1 MMPIKNRQIAFGLIM
16 LASALLVMIFITQMF
31 DLFTSGKTGSTDQN
45 NPSSVPNLQDY
56 LNDLGDDKPIF
67 AIIPGESKIW
77 FVRDENLIDEPYNSE
92 VGSRLIRGYIQ
103 FSPED
108 HNSFALTPIQI
119 DVRGLLDEQGLRS
132 IVVSQV
138 LNIEQYPFML
148 FTPHTIGE
156 IERGSTGEE
165 FELEIEGEMTIRDIT
180 NPVTLLVGGSLVST
194 DELRLEIV
202 GEIVL
207 ADFGI
212 EPPDLPFLGT
222 DVEKGWMRAE
232 LLAIRG
238 ETPVSEIAESAVP
251 TAGPQATGVIIHDPK
266 ASDGYTLVAPMFS
279 NFNYLIDQNGDVV
292 HRWESEYPAFAAY
305 LLEDG
310 SLLRSAFI
318 GGNAIASRF
327 GRGHGST
334 GRVERLDLDGQVS
347 WFFEYSTDQ
356 YLLHHD
362 IELLPNGNILM
373 SAWEVVS
380 KEVVINLGRDPTTVD
395 AELWMDMLIEV
406 DHEGFIVWEWH
417 IFDHLIQDL
426 DPALPGFGEIAK
438 HPELIDINAGRD
450 WTRDWTHVNAVD
462 YDPLLD
468 QILISVMGFN
478 EFWIIDHSTTSEE
491 AASHIG
497 GNYGAGGDLL
507 YRWGNP
513 QSYGAGDQDDQKLFG
528 FHDANWIT
536 PSVPGEGNILLFN
549 NGSNRP
555 NGNYSSVDEVALP
568 VSVTGEYLLLMD
580 SDDERKQVVW
590 SYTSEDRSDFYAP
603 NISGAQRLA
612 NGNTFITSG
621 PSGELFEIS
630 PEGQILW
637 WYVSPFGGSME
648 SGSTQYA
655 GYDTSE
661 NRGPGDR
668 IVTSI
673 FRALR
678 YPKNHPGVAR
688 IVNQQ

>member
-1 MMPIKNRQIAFGLIM
+1 MLNNMRKIALGIIV
-16 LASALLVMIFITQMF
+16 LAAVVLFMILITQLF
-31 DLFTSGKTGSTDQN
+31 DISTVEKLNTAEPN
-45 NPSSVPNLQDY
+45 NLISY
-56 LNDLGDDKPIF
+56 LDSLGLPTDFGGGETPF

-77 FVRDENLIDEPYNSE
+77 FVRDENLINEPYTDE
-92 VGSRLIRGYIQ
+92 VGSSLIRGYVQ
-103 FSPED
+103 CSPED
-108 HNSFALTPIQI
+108 LNNFALTPIQI
-119 DVRGLLDEQGLRS
+119 DVRETLDEGGIRA
-132 IVVSQV
+132 IVVSQM
-138 LNIEQYPFML
+138 LNIEQYPYML

-156 IERGSTGEE
+156 IQRGSTGEE
-165 FELEIEGEMTIRDIT
+165 FELQIKGEMTIRDIT
-180 NPVTLLVGGSLVST
+180 SPVILLVSGSLVST
-194 DELRLEIV
+194 DELRLAIV

-222 DVEKGWMRAE
+222 DIEKGWLRAE
-232 LLAIRG
+232 LVAIRG
-238 ETPVSEIAESAVP
+238 EILIAEIDESAVS
-251 TAGPQATGVIIHDPK
+251 TVGPQATGVTIHDTN

-279 NFNYLIDQNGDVV
+279 NFNYLIDQTGDVV
-292 HRWESEYPAFAAY
+292 HSWESDYPAFAAY

-318 GGNAIASRF
+318 GRDAIVSRF

-334 GRVERLDLDGQVS
+334 GRVERLDLDGEVS

-356 YLLHHD
+356 HLLHHD
-362 IELLPNGNILM
+362 FELLPNGNIIM

-380 KEVVINLGRDPTTVD
+380 EEVAINLGRDSSTVD

-406 DHEGFIVWEWH
+406 DQEGLIVWEWH
-417 IFDHLIQDL
+417 IFDHLIQDF
-426 DPALPGFGEIAK
+426 DPSLPGFGEIVK

-462 YDPLLD
+462 YNPLLD

-491 AASHIG
+491 AASHSG
-497 GNYGAGGDLL
+497 GNYEAGGDLL

-513 QSYGAGDQDDQKLFG
+513 QSYGAGDQDDQQLFG
-528 FHDANWIT
+528 FHDANWI
-536 PSVPGEGNILLFN
+536 PPGAPGEGNILLFN

-555 NGNYSSVDEVALP
+555 NGNYSSVEEVAPP

-580 SDDERKQVVW
+580 ANVWREQVIW

-630 PEGQILW
+630 PEGRILW
-637 WYVSPFGGSME
+637 LYVSPFGGSME
-648 SGSTQYA
+648 SGPTHYV
-655 GYDTSE
+655 GDDTNE
-661 NRGPGDR
+661 NRGPVDR
-668 IVTSI
+668 IITSI
-673 FRALR
+673 FRAFR
-678 YPKNHPGVAR
+678 YPKNYPGVAR

>member
-1 MMPIKNRQIAFGLIM
+1 MPKKIRKVALGSIA
-16 LASALLVMIFITQMF
+16 LAAVVLFMTLITQLF
-31 DLFTSGKTGSTDQN
+31 DTSPVEEPNSADPSDLISYMDSLGLPTDYEDGET
-45 NPSSVPNLQDY
+45 L
-56 LNDLGDDKPIF
+56 F

-77 FVRDENLIDEPYNSE
+77 FVRDVNLIDEPYNSE

-119 DVRGLLDEQGLRS
+119 DVRELLDEQGLRS
-132 IVVSQV
+132 IVVSRM
-138 LNIEQYPFML
+138 LNIEQYPLML
-148 FTPHTIGE
+148 FTPHTISE

-222 DVEKGWMRAE
+222 DVEKGWLRAE
-232 LLAIRG
+232 LVAIRG

-251 TAGPQATGVIIHDPK
+251 TVGPQATGVIIHDLN

-279 NFNYLIDQNGDVV
+279 NFNYLIDQSGDVV

-318 GGNAIASRF
+318 GEDAIASRF

-334 GRVERLDLDGQVS
+334 GRVERLDLDGEVS

-356 YLLHHD
+356 HLLHHD

-380 KEVVINLGRDPTTVD
+380 EEAAINLGRDPSTVGD
-395 AELWMDMLIEV
+395 ELWMDMLIEV
-406 DHEGFIVWEWH
+406 DQEGLIVWEWH
-417 IFDHLIQDL
+417 MFDHLIQDF
-426 DPALPGFGEIAK
+426 DPTLPGFAEITK

-462 YDPLLD
+462 YNPLLD

-478 EFWIIDHSTTSEE
+478 EFWIIDHSTTREE

-513 QSYGAGDQDDQKLFG
+513 QSYGTGGPNNQQLFG

-536 PSVPGEGNILLFN
+536 PGAPGEGNILLFN

-568 VSVTGEYLLLMD
+568 VSAMGEYHLPMD
-580 SDDERKQVVW
+580 SDDWRKQVVW

-630 PEGQILW
+630 PDGQILW

-655 GYDTSE
+655 RYDTSE
-661 NRGPGDR
+661 NRGPVDR
-668 IVTSI
+668 IITSI
-673 FRALR
+673 FRAFR
-678 YPKNHPGVAR
+678 YPKNYPGVAR
-688 IVNQQ
+688 ILNQH

>member
-1 MMPIKNRQIAFGLIM
+1 MPINNRKIAFGLIM
-16 LASALLVMIFITQMF
+16 LASALLVTILITQVF
-31 DLFTSGKTGSTDQN
+31 DLFSKDKNKNSVQD
-45 NPSSVPNLQDY
+45 NPSSIPNFQDF
-56 LNDLGDDKPIF
+56 LNEWGDDKPIF

-77 FVRDENLIDEPYNSE
+77 FVRDENVINEPYNSE
-92 VGSRLIRGYIQ
+92 VGSSLIRGYIR
-103 FSPED
+103 FSLED

-119 DVRGLLDEQGLRS
+119 DARELLNEGGLRS
-132 IVVSQV
+132 IVVSQM

-156 IERGSTGEE
+156 IERVSTAEE
-165 FELEIEGEMTIRDIT
+165 FELQIEGQMTIRDIT
-180 NPVTLLVGGSLVST
+180 SPVTLLVSGTLVST
-194 DELRLEIV
+194 DELRLGIV

-207 ADFGI
+207 ANFGI

-222 DVEKGWMRAE
+222 DVEKGWLRAE
-232 LLAIRG
+232 LVAIRG
-238 ETPVSEIAESAVP
+238 ETPVAEIDESAVA
-251 TAGPQATGVIIHDPK
+251 TVGPQVTGVIIHDTN

-279 NFNYLIDQNGDVV
+279 KFNYLIDQSGDVV
-292 HRWESEYPAFAAY
+292 HRWESDYPAFAAY

-318 GGNAIASRF
+318 GKNAIASRF

-334 GRVERLDLDGQVS
+334 GRVERLNLDGEVS

-356 YLLHHD
+356 HLLHHD
-362 IELLPNGNILM
+362 IEPLPNGNILM
-373 SAWEVVS
+373 SAWEVVNE
-380 KEVVINLGRDPTTVD
+380 EVAINLGRDPSTVD
-395 AELWMDMLIEV
+395 TELWMDMLIEV
-406 DHEGFIVWEWH
+406 DPKGSIVWEWH
-417 IFDHLIQDL
+417 IFDHLIQNF
-426 DPALPGFGEIAK
+426 DPTLPGFGDIAQ

-450 WTRDWTHVNAVD
+450 WTRDWTHVNGVD
-462 YDPLLD
+462 YNPLLD
-468 QILISVMGFN
+468 QILISVMGFD

-491 AASHIG
+491 AANHIG
-497 GNYGAGGDLL
+497 GNHGIGGDLL

-513 QSYGAGDQDDQKLFG
+513 QSYGTGDPNDQQLFG

-536 PSVPGEGNILLFN
+536 PGAPGEGNILLFN
-549 NGSNRP
+549 NGTNRP
-555 NGNYSSVDEVALP
+555 DGNYSSVDEVALS
-568 VSVTGEYLLLMD
+568 VSVTGEYHLLMD
-580 SDDERKQVVW
+580 SDVRRKQVVW
-590 SYTSEDRSDFYAP
+590 SYTSEDQSDFYAP

-637 WYVSPFGGSME
+637 WYVSPYGGSME
-648 SGSTQYA
+648 SGLEQYA
-655 GYDTSE
+655 RYATGI

-668 IVTSI
+668 TITSI
-673 FRALR
+673 FRAFR
-678 YPKNHPGVAR
+678 YPPNYPGVAR